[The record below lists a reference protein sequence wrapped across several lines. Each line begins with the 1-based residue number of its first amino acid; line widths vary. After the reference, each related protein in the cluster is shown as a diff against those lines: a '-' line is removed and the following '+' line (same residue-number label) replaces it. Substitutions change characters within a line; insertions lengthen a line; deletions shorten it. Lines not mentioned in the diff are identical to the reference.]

1 MGTGPNWA
9 SLDKGMK
16 ANGST
21 AYAFGEVLLIDT
33 AIQSVKRGTTAAT
46 AADVAGVCQ
55 ETVDATKVAT
65 GKVFVNTRFTG
76 ISKCIAGANIAKGAR
91 LINNTSCQMVTQS
104 TAGGPV
110 LAIALE
116 AVTTGAGTM
125 FDALLTPGATL

>member
-9 SLDKGMK
+9 GLDKGMK
-16 ANGST
+16 ANGSA
-21 AYAFGEVLLIDT
+21 AYAFGEVVLIDT
-33 AIQSVKRGTTAAT
+33 AVQSVKRGTTVAT

-55 ETVDATKVAT
+55 EAVDAVKVAT

-91 LINNTSCQMVTQS
+91 LINNTSCQMVTQA

-110 LAIALE
+110 LGVALE
-116 AVTTGAGTM
+116 AASGAGQM
-125 FDALLTPGATL
+125 FDVLLTPGATL